1 MDQPELSLKRNRES
15 SRQAHIAHPHRRARF
30 NEWKNDKEGYM
41 ACGGARRIV
50 NFVTINASSRAC
62 VGIHEYHR
70 NSVNLRRKKQRMAE
84 KKIYDENMLFIL

>member
-1 MDQPELSLKRNRES
+1 
-15 SRQAHIAHPHRRARF
+15 
-30 NEWKNDKEGYM
+30 M

-84 KKIYDENMLFIL
+84 KKIYDKNMLFIL